1 MEKTYRFVLYNI
13 RYGTGSGWRFH
24 TPFPYRGYMRRT
36 NRHFHSI
43 VKFIDS
49 LNPDFVGLIEVDGGS
64 RRSRGINQA
73 KSLAS
78 TLGHSYL
85 FETKYTRPIFSRH
98 LPIVR
103 WQGNA
108 FLAKDNILSRKFRYF
123 DRGVKRLFMEVELDV
138 CVVFLVHLSIKY
150 AHRQDQLQELEQLII
165 HRKNPVIVAGDFNS
179 FLGLRELTPF
189 LESTGLKSANTTRLK
204 TFPCRRP
211 RMELDFIFHT
221 PEIIIHDLAVPRV
234 KLSDHLPLVCDFSL
248 EDKEQ

>member
-1 MEKTYRFVLYNI
+1 MEKIYRFVLYNI
-13 RYGTGSGWRFH
+13 RYGTGAGWRFH
-24 TPFPYRGYMRRT
+24 TPFPYRGYMRKT

-43 VKFIDS
+43 TDFIAS
-49 LNPDFVGLIEVDGGS
+49 LDPDIVGLIEVDGGS

-73 KSLAS
+73 KSLAHI
-78 TLGHSYL
+78 LGHSYL
-85 FETKYTRPIFSRH
+85 FETKYTRPIFSRY

-108 FLAKDNILSRKFRYF
+108 FFAKDSILSRKFRYF
-123 DRGVKRLFMEVELDV
+123 DRGIKRLFMEVELDA

-150 AHRQDQLQELEQLII
+150 GHRQDQLRELEQLIL
-165 HRKNPVIVAGDFNS
+165 HRKKPVIVAGDFNS

-189 LESTGLKSANTTRLK
+189 LESTCLKSANTNRLR
-204 TFPCRRP
+204 TFPSRVP
-211 RMELDFIFHT
+211 RMELDFILHS

-248 EDKEQ
+248 KSQE